1 MSESVLKSI
10 LEESARLEWVKY
22 EHAQEHVF
30 SKKHERKM
38 KHVFKLF
45 ERNDCKLKPYI
56 GSRPHYHFRFTK
68 RNIIVLLAVIFLAA
82 LAGCGVTYF
91 TSKNFYGKV
100 NADNTE
106 LFVINTENCPSTI
119 EDKYYLPCL
128 PDGYEV
134 LGTDSTPFYEW
145 ISYENPATE
154 QTLTFCQ
161 FAKVSFDSTHYDT
174 ENQKFQEININ
185 GHSGLCLDY
194 SSQGYN
200 YAVIVWDNGDYIL
213 ELYGET
219 SKNELYDLAKTAKV
233 YKDDK

>member
-22 EHAQEHVF
+22 ENAQEHVF

-38 KHVFKLF
+38 KYVFKLF
-45 ERNDCKLKPYI
+45 ERNDCKLKPYT
-56 GSRPHYHFRFTK
+56 GSKPHYHFRFTK

>member
-10 LEESARLEWVKY
+10 LEESARLEWAKY
-22 EHAQEHVF
+22 ENAQEHVF